1 DKTQRH
7 GNGIGDLPVDHR
19 RPWGPT
25 VGGGERAS
33 RRRISVHL
41 TGRQK
46 RAITSP
52 VHSKG
57 CTPRRCWVDVR
68 STLEWAINSN
78 LRGVRMSDSSQIA
91 LIRKLYGAR
100 GNVNVFKSLLADDL
114 EYDIAEGFPNGGV
127 YRGIDT
133 VVGDFFTFFADFDEF
148 YAEGDEYFESGDHV
162 IVLGRYF
169 GVTKKGRRVQSR
181 FAHFWTLRDG
191 KVGRLQQ
198 TADTLL
204 IARAL
209 GR

>member
-1 DKTQRH
+1 
-7 GNGIGDLPVDHR
+7 
-19 RPWGPT
+19 
-25 VGGGERAS
+25 
-33 RRRISVHL
+33 
-41 TGRQK
+41 
-46 RAITSP
+46 
-52 VHSKG
+52 
-57 CTPRRCWVDVR
+57 
-68 STLEWAINSN
+68 
-78 LRGVRMSDSSQIA
+78 MSDTSQIA
-91 LIRKLYGAR
+91 LIRKLYDAR
-100 GNVNVFKSLLADDL
+100 GNVNIFKSLLADDL

-133 VVGDFFTFFADFDEF
+133 VVNDFFAFFADFDEF

-204 IARAL
+204 IAQAL
-209 GR
+209 GK

>member
-1 DKTQRH
+1 
-7 GNGIGDLPVDHR
+7 
-19 RPWGPT
+19 
-25 VGGGERAS
+25 
-33 RRRISVHL
+33 
-41 TGRQK
+41 
-46 RAITSP
+46 
-52 VHSKG
+52 
-57 CTPRRCWVDVR
+57 
-68 STLEWAINSN
+68 
-78 LRGVRMSDSSQIA
+78 MSDSSQIA

-133 VVGDFFTFFADFDEF
+133 VVSDFFAFFADFDEF

-162 IVLGRYF
+162 IVLGHYF
-169 GVTKKGRRVQSR
+169 GVTKKGRKVQSR

-191 KVGRLQQ
+191 KVVRLQQ

-209 GR
+209 KKNDWSATNRTSAAERGGHRV